1 MLAEAAHMS
10 VAVVRI
16 SEVYGPGDRRL
27 VKLFKAIKRKRFFH
41 LGRGDNLHHPIYID
55 DLVRGLLVMAT
66 HAAAAGEV
74 FVLPGKDVVT
84 TNEMVAAVAA
94 AVDMPPPSLRLP
106 LWPFLAAAGLL
117 ETTLRPLGIQPPLHR
132 RRMDFFRKSF
142 RLDGQK
148 ARTMLGFNTAVAFA
162 EGARRTA
169 SWYQDAGML

>member
-1 MLAEAAHMS
+1 M
-10 VAVVRI
+10 RWW
-16 SEVYGPGDRRL
+16 RRWQQ
-27 VKLFKAIKRKRFFH
+27 RSTCRH
-41 LGRGDNLHHPIYID
+41 LRSD
-55 DLVRGLLVMAT
+55 
-66 HAAAAGEV
+66 
-74 FVLPGKDVVT
+74 
-84 TNEMVAAVAA
+84 
-94 AVDMPPPSLRLP
+94 LP

-169 SWYQDAGML
+169 AWYQDAGML